1 MKVSHHLRC
10 NLVTK
15 NGKNR
20 IYRGT
25 FENRKTEMTTE
36 RVLNGV
42 RAYLATTDAV
52 EHVYRDTDVEYLKTV
67 TLHDM
72 IESAR
77 ELNKR
82 KRFEEEHSLFRAE
95 LMSDMTNFG
104 YNTLILQAEDAED
117 PVIRAGAR
125 RELQVRR
132 LWRGLHAALLRAV
145 EKGDPPGPPA
155 IEEESRGRYFVREA
169 CWRTVI
175 ERGGLEHEIA
185 EEFSSEE
192 PDVHRE
198 ALARLRGLV
207 LDMATFIT
215 KMQPAASSFGVTPLL
230 ATMEDTHKREYVR
243 PVAILLLVGHGALL
257 DSWFTHGFHSMN
269 NADRITILARRWAL
283 AAATLAKMELNF
295 PPEPTDTLFP
305 VFRGL
310 REWEASFGTMPW
322 RDFATALE
330 NCSVHRRPGN
340 IQPEYATQDFALRD
354 YALQVGKTDSA
365 EDVLVDVCRFT
376 RRSGIETTLWRPY
389 LNEWAKNDHLTIVRM
404 FDVLRTSS
412 GARVVSAK
420 ERRFLEYRLT
430 EEGHPLR
437 GNPFGMFMAPHP
449 ELTREAFRRTDVEHE
464 TLSSTLRRRT
474 LQMETIPE
482 AFMDAPIAKDV
493 YVQPAVLQL
502 RRLLAVDNWGSAAL
516 DNATTDWCVYLRHL
530 GYLDTYETRGEM
542 NVANEA
548 RVTPD
553 VRVAAIAKC
562 VHREGAIARLPTR
575 TGKYQGYFKYMTSS

>member
-1 MKVSHHLRC
+1 
-10 NLVTK
+10 
-15 NGKNR
+15 
-20 IYRGT
+20 
-25 FENRKTEMTTE
+25 MTTE
-36 RVLNGV
+36 RLLSGV
-42 RAYLATTDAV
+42 RAYLATTDAAV
-52 EHVYRDTDVEYLKTV
+52 GHFYSDSDVEYLKTV

-82 KRFEEEHSLFRAE
+82 KRLEEEHSRFRAE

-117 PVIRAGAR
+117 PVIRTGAR

-132 LWRGLHAALLRAV
+132 QWRGLHAALLRAV
-145 EKGDPPGPPA
+145 EKGNPPGPPA
-155 IEEESRGRYFVREA
+155 IQEESRGRYFVREA

-185 EEFSSEE
+185 EEFSSED

-198 ALARLRGLV
+198 ALASLRGLV

-215 KMQPAASSFGVTPLL
+215 KMQPAASSSFAATPLL

-243 PVAILLLVGHGALL
+243 PVAIILLVGHGALL

-269 NADRITILARRWAL
+269 HADRITILARRWAL
-283 AAATLAKMELNF
+283 AAATLAKTELNF
-295 PPEPTDTLFP
+295 PPEQRTDTLFP

-310 REWEASFGTMPW
+310 REWEAAFGKMPW

-340 IQPEYATQDFALRD
+340 IQLEDEYASRNFALRD

-365 EDVLVDVCRFT
+365 EDVLVEVCRVM
-376 RRSGIETTLWRPY
+376 RRSDIETALWRSY
-389 LNEWAKNDHLTIVRM
+389 LNEWAKNDHLTIVSM

-449 ELTREAFRRTDVEHE
+449 ELTREAFRRTDVEHA

-474 LQMETIPE
+474 LRMETIPE

-502 RRLLAVDNWGSAAL
+502 RRLLAVDSWGSAAL
-516 DNATTDWCVYLRHL
+516 DDATTDWCVYLRHL
-530 GYLDTYETRGEM
+530 GYLDTSETRREM
-542 NVANEA
+542 DVANEA

-553 VRVAAIAKC
+553 VRVAAIEKC
-562 VHREGAIARLPTR
+562 VQREGAIARLPTR
-575 TGKYQGYFKYMTSS
+575 TGKYQGYFKYLTSS